1 MRTSS
6 TAQRLRQLMLYIIRQ
21 HQLRHEHPLTIHHML
36 LLVATADFSAY
47 RQLGASISHATY
59 RRQPEGRVPDGF
71 YRILARLLKHRVI
84 RINIP
89 WHRTN
94 HAVRQLTAHLTL
106 TRSI

>member
-94 HAVRQLTAHLTL
+94 HAVRQLTAQLTL